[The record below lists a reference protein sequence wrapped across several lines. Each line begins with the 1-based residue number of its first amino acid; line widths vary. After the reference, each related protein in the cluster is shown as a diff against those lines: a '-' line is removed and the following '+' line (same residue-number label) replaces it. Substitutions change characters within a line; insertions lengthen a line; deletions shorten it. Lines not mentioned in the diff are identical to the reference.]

1 MKKLFGEIKSFFRK
15 IKSGVEKV
23 FSKPAEFLRQG
34 RIGGMVMCV
43 LLPTLF
49 LLQLVGDWSDTVIPL
64 PLIKLL
70 IPGVLFLAAEVFGLA
85 VKLIFGC
92 KNRSRCYFLLAW
104 LAVAFCSFFAA
115 QLNGVPAGLL
125 ISFLLALSFDLLGR
139 CVVGFFKTRRFKQVF
154 GYVTLTAAAAVIVL
168 FAVVL
173 RLDTF
178 GQSRIEAYLAVEEQ
192 NDFQEV
198 AGFAQYLEN
207 GAYKVS
213 ALDYGQG
220 DSADIVTESVDISD
234 LAKREGLGGNCQ
246 PQHRDRIPC
255 RRPFLRQ
262 PFLPDG
268 GYA

>member
-1 MKKLFGEIKSFFRK
+1 MKKLFGKIKSFFRK

-23 FSKPAEFLRQG
+23 LSKPTEFLRQG

-213 ALDYGQG
+213 VLDYGQD
-220 DSADIVTESVDISD
+220 DSFDIVTESVDISD